1 MATPIETVFERL
13 RSIVSADEERT
24 QRVRRA
30 AESLRDARAYRWV
43 GLYDVTPT
51 EVIAVAWTGAIAPA
65 FPRFPVSQGLNGAAV
80 RSGRPVI
87 VQDVTADPRY
97 LTTFGS
103 TKAEAIFP
111 IVSPATGQV
120 IGTIDVESER
130 INAFTAEDNLF
141 LQACADLQLPLWL
154 P

>member
-1 MATPIETVFERL
+1 MEAVFARL
-13 RSIVSADEERT
+13 RSIVSAEEERT
-24 QRVRRA
+24 QRARRA
-30 AESLRDARAYRWV
+30 AESLLDSRAYRWV
-43 GLYDVTPT
+43 GLYDVTLT
-51 EVIAVAWTGAIAPA
+51 EVIALAWTGAIGPA

-80 RSGRPVI
+80 RSRRPVV

-103 TKAEAIFP
+103 TQAEAIFP
-111 IVSPATGQV
+111 IVSPATGEV

-141 LQACADLQLPLWL
+141 LQACAELLLPLWL
-154 P
+154 R

>member
-1 MATPIETVFERL
+1 MESVFARL
-13 RSIVSADEERT
+13 RSIVSAEEERT
-24 QRVRRA
+24 QRARRA
-30 AESLRDARAYRWV
+30 AESLRDARDYRWV
-43 GLYDVTPT
+43 GLYDVTLT
-51 EVIAVAWTGAIAPA
+51 EIIALAWTGAVAPA
-65 FPRFPVSQGLNGAAV
+65 FPRFPASQGLNGAAV
-80 RSGRPVI
+80 RSGQPLV
-87 VQDVTADPRY
+87 VQDVSADPRY

-141 LQACADLQLPLWL
+141 LQACADLLLPLWL
-154 P
+154 